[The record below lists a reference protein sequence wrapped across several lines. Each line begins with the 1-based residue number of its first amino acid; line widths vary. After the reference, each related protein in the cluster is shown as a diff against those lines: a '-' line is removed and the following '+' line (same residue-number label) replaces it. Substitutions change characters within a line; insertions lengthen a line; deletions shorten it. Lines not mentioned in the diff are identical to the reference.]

1 MTRDE
6 HLDWAKKRALLPDT
20 KEALTSM
27 MSDVAKH
34 PEMKNHERIELC
46 VMLMMMGELRT
57 PDEAR
62 KFIEGYH

>member
-6 HLDWAKKRALLPDT
+6 HLDWAKKRALAYLPDT

-46 VMLMMMGELRT
+46 
-57 PDEAR
+57 
-62 KFIEGYH
+62 